1 MKTKLLR
8 VDGFTEAFLGLGL
21 SYGKTADVMP
31 DDSTEIWNRMFP
43 VAARLAP
50 LDGGHNKFLES
61 INVWLDITAPLY
73 WWKQFDTYRVGVT
86 KQSESTM
93 HTLGKRKLTSEDFT
107 SHIDGHIL
115 DLLNLMVDRGDWKD
129 LNDNLPQGFKQRR
142 IVATNYKVIRHMV
155 AQRKGHKLREWE
167 LFIKEM
173 RDLLPFSNEFIF
185 SRRTK
190 NDG

>member
-1 MKTKLLR
+1 MKTELLR

-21 SYGKTADVMP
+21 SYGKTSDVVP
-31 DDSTEIWNRMFP
+31 DDQTEIWNKMFP
-43 VAARLAP
+43 VAVRLAP

-115 DLLNLMVDRGDWKD
+115 DLLNLMVDRGDWKA

-167 LFIKEM
+167 HFIQEM
-173 RDLLPFSNEFIF
+173 RYLPFCKGFIF